1 LAGATRWGVTNVKTY
16 VGIFIALLALTGL
29 TTGVAFIDLGA
40 ELNTI
45 VALTIAVAKAL
56 LVILFF
62 MHVKYST
69 NLTKLVIIAGF
80 FFLAILVAMTLADEL
95 TRGWS
100 PKAQD
105 WGVIVP
111 VLRGLL

>member
-1 LAGATRWGVTNVKTY
+1 MSGVVVPVKTY
-16 VGIFIALLALTGL
+16 VGIFVALLLLTGL

-45 VALTIAVAKAL
+45 VALTIAVVKAL

-62 MHVKYST
+62 MHVKYSS

-105 WGVIVP
+105 WGTIVP
-111 VLRGLL
+111 LFRGLL

>member
-1 LAGATRWGVTNVKTY
+1 MSAVVVPVKTY
-16 VGIFIALLALTGL
+16 VGIFIALLVLTGL
-29 TTGVAFIDLGA
+29 TTGVAFVDLGE

-45 VALTIAVAKAL
+45 VALTIAVVKAL

-69 NLTKLVIIAGF
+69 NLTKLVIVAGF

-100 PKAQD
+100 PKAHD
-105 WGVIVP
+105 WGAIVP
-111 VLRGLL
+111 ALRGLL